1 MPRKPSLSKKKNV
14 IIDALEDIKARD
26 IIAIDVARLTSVFD
40 WVVIATAESARQTK
54 ALARHV
60 QDAIRELG
68 EKVIGIEGEETGD
81 WVLVD
86 SGDIVVHIMQPQT
99 RDYYNLEE
107 LWNQGKV
114 ERVGPV
120 KKIATM
126 EDPILPAG
134 VVVKRVRAKP
144 AAETNEESV
153 PTKAPAK
160 KVVTRTAKQALADES
175 EGQTKPRA
183 KSRTKTPAK
192 SVAKSA
198 ATPVAKKAVRK
209 RAATVDDAAPAP
221 KTTRR
226 RKPATE

>member
-1 MPRKPSLSKKKNV
+1 MPRKLSLAKKKDV

-68 EKVIGIEGEETGD
+68 EKVIGIEGEESGD

-114 ERVGPV
+114 ERVGPA
-120 KKIATM
+120 KKRPTM
-126 EDPILPAG
+126 EDPLLPAG

-144 AAETNEESV
+144 ELTLDEEEAPPAKKV
-153 PTKAPAK
+153 PAK
-160 KVVTRTAKQALADES
+160 KVVTRTAKQALAEDES
-175 EGQTKPRA
+175 KAP
-183 KSRTKTPAK
+183 
-192 SVAKSA
+192 
-198 ATPVAKKAVRK
+198 AKKATRK
-209 RAATVDDAAPAP
+209 RTTAVKKVPNGKTASTVKASAKTAA

-226 RKPATE
+226 KPSATD